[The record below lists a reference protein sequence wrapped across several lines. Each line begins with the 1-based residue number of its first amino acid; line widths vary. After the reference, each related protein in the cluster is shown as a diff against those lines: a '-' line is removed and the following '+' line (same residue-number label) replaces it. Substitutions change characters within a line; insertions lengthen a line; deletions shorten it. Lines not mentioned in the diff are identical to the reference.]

1 MGDLSRSH
9 DPAPACLSRPA
20 PSCGLALRSMCG
32 TRKIIGALVVFL
44 LAVSWSAMLPASVAA
59 ASPVGPDRVYFS
71 QTGHYLSYGFLD
83 YWRAHG
89 GLQIFGYPL
98 TEEITDQSTGLT
110 VQYFERAVFE
120 WHADQPAGKR
130 VELRR
135 LGAEL
140 AQSMT
145 NPAFNRVSAKSDS
158 SCNFYVETGHR
169 LCNGFLAFWQQNGGA
184 AIFGFPISE
193 EFTQTNPD
201 TSKPYTVQ
209 YFERARF
216 EWHPATQTTP
226 ASVILGRLGARA
238 AQMDGISTSPTSR
251 DKTVPD
257 YSASLWFDPNAAPD
271 QVTSPPPGAPSSE
284 AKWIE
289 VDLTHQYL
297 RAWEYNHKVFGE
309 YVSTGVAAHP
319 TPTGTFHI
327 FYKLRYD
334 DMTGGQP
341 GTSDYYNLPNVP
353 WVMYFL
359 QGGYALHGTYWHHN
373 FGHVMS
379 HGCVNMT
386 IAGAAWVYAW
396 APVGTTV
403 WIHN

>member
-1 MGDLSRSH
+1 MGGLFRSG
-9 DPAPACLSRPA
+9 DPAPPWFWRQVRPHGIVPRRLGVSR
-20 PSCGLALRSMCG
+20 R
-32 TRKIIGALVVFL
+32 IIGALVVL
-44 LAVSWSAMLPASVAA
+44 LLVVSWSSMLSTPAAA
-59 ASPVGPDRVYFS
+59 ASPLGPDRVYFS

-89 GLQIFGYPL
+89 GVSIFGYPL

-120 WHADQPAGKR
+120 WHGDQPAGKR

-140 AQSMT
+140 SQGMKNS
-145 NPAFNRVSAKSDS
+145 AFNKVDAVSDG

-184 AIFGFPISE
+184 AIFGYPISE
-193 EFTQTNPD
+193 EFTQANPD
-201 TSKPYTVQ
+201 TGKSYTVQ

-216 EWHPATQTTP
+216 EWHPSTQSAPAT
-226 ASVILGRLGARA
+226 VMLGRLGAQA
-238 AQMDGISTSPTSR
+238 AKMDGVSTSPISQ
-251 DKTVPD
+251 DKTVPE

-271 QVTSPPPGAPSSE
+271 QVTSPPPGAPSNE

-297 RAWEYNHKVFGE
+297 RAWEYDHKVFGE
-309 YVSTGVAAHP
+309 YVSTGVPAHP

-327 FYKLRYD
+327 FSKLRYD
-334 DMTGGQP
+334 DMTGGQA

-396 APVGTTV
+396 APLGTTV